1 MEAKKFG
8 PKVDKLAP
16 GNAVG
21 WTAETLTDH
30 INTLESLRDLGAV
43 DGAQIDERIAE
54 ARATLELFKKRPRD
68 YREERKRAR
77 GRKAAPL
84 ARVRSARDSGELGD
98 EIMKVAQ
105 VLTLCGLP
113 YKPTSDR
120 QITRSARLSDG
131 STLSVTFS
139 AGLDGVPMPF
149 GADRNLMTWLFD
161 KAIQRKSSFISVRTA
176 SEFLLETGKSTGGRD
191 FAELAERMRRL
202 SGLVVGIQR
211 QGSTS
216 HSGAT
221 LPIVESFNLP
231 KSFDRALTSDIQVLL
246 PGMEDSQGI
255 KLQDTLFLDMLEH
268 NVVIPRALW
277 LALQEAGGS
286 VQQQDLLLFFLY
298 RLYSTRKE
306 SVVPA
311 SAFREQYG
319 TDDSNPRRLKQT
331 VKKVLTQLKIIW
343 PEARMEIVTIEG
355 GWGVS
360 VAPARQQFLIDDPGV
375 KRIRRLG
382 Q

>member
-1 MEAKKFG
+1 MAEKKYG
-8 PKVDKLAP
+8 PRVDKLAS
-16 GNAVG
+16 GDASG
-21 WTAETLTDH
+21 WTAETLNDH
-30 INTLESLRDLGAV
+30 INTLESLRDLGTV
-43 DGAQIDERIAE
+43 DGAEIEERIAE
-54 ARATLELFKKRPRD
+54 ARATLLRLKKAPRD
-68 YREERKRAR
+68 YRQERKRAR
-77 GRKAAPL
+77 GRKAASL
-84 ARVRSARDSGELGD
+84 ATVRSARDSGELGD

-139 AGLDGVPMPF
+139 AGLDGVALPF

-161 KAIQRKSSFISVRTA
+161 KAIQRKSAFISVKTA
-176 SEFLLETGKSTGGRD
+176 SEFLIETGKTTGGRD
-191 FAELAERMRRL
+191 FAELADRMRRL

-211 QGSTS
+211 QGSKS

-231 KSFDRALTSDIQVLL
+231 KSFDRALSSDLQVQL

-298 RLYSTRKE
+298 RLYSARKE
-306 SVVPA
+306 SVVPS

-331 VKKVLTQLKIIW
+331 VRRVLTQLKFIW
-343 PEARMEIVTIEG
+343 PEARIEIIEIED

-360 VAPARQQFLIDDPGV
+360 VAPARQQLLPDDPEM
-375 KRIRRLG
+375 KRVRRIG
-382 Q
+382 A